1 MRNEALRIVLIDY
14 ENCCNLRNIS
24 LADYT
29 DLILFAG
36 PLQQTVV
43 LPADTGQIISE

>member
-1 MRNEALRIVLIDY
+1 MQFILFYYSEYIMKNMMRNEALRIALIDY

-29 DLILFAG
+29 
-36 PLQQTVV
+36 
-43 LPADTGQIISE
+43 